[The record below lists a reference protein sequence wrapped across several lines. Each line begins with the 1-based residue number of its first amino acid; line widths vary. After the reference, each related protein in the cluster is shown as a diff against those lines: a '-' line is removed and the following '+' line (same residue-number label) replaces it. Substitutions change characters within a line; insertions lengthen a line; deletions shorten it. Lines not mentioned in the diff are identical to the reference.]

1 MCRTKDYG
9 GIALACVTS
18 LLILYGALMANSVYI
33 FFWHYAG
40 SLQEQFIQGIPL
52 TGRGV
57 FYCLWF
63 NGLCT
68 MAIISHLRAAFT
80 DPGRIPEGMKAPFQS
95 EYMEMKNNRDHVFGM
110 YKKDEN
116 TYWLGTKQV
125 IIDNDEN
132 ITIDGYNY
140 GNARG
145 LWNFLMLNDPKL
157 FTRTEKDEND
167 YLSIVETTDLF
178 NNPTN
183 DPSGNTAKF
192 KWLKHHMVKEQDE
205 QEPGGSGIGN
215 DGYISKLIQRLH
227 LVVAERY
234 AGNVEATTPVIL
246 QILKELKRVK
256 YLDDID
262 IANTCKELCIPFG
275 NPGTEV
281 I

>member
-1 MCRTKDYG
+1 MSFINIPDPTRRAKIVADYIKMKQRARDDDVDTRLGQLEEEKAVLTKSKPIVAGLDKVIDKLSSPVAAAAG
-9 GIALACVTS
+9 AAAVPPVEDDAL
-18 LLILYGALMANSVYI
+18 Y
-33 FFWHYAG
+33 
-40 SLQEQFIQGIPL
+40 
-52 TGRGV
+52 
-57 FYCLWF
+57 
-63 NGLCT
+63 
-68 MAIISHLRAAFT
+68 
-80 DPGRIPEGMKAPFQS
+80 D

-110 YKKDEN
+110 YKKDED

-192 KWLKHHMVKEQDE
+192 KWLKQHMVKEQDE

-275 NPGTEV
+275 NPGTEA